1 MGDTDAYKKELLD
14 DVLEVMGQSMVTL
27 DMLLTSDKDFL
38 TFMTGLITG
47 NHVMMV
53 SVPSNKIE
61 RYDHVLYSLGTSVY
75 SLKVLQGS
83 GFFDDAEFG
92 KNIQEFITKKQ
103 QEGWREI

>member
-1 MGDTDAYKKELLD
+1 MGDSDAYKKALMD
-14 DVLEVMGQSMVTL
+14 NVLEVMGQSMVTL

-47 NHVMMV
+47 NHVMTV

-75 SLKVLQGS
+75 GLKVLHGS
-83 GFFDDAEFG
+83 GFFDDEQFG

-103 QEGWREI
+103 KEGWREI